1 MAAGAALPSG
11 LFNVIVMG
19 ISFLFIMGGYMTTQ
33 NFATSL
39 LDFGPC
45 LPLGSICMG
54 LLYVVFAFACFL
66 APAAIERLGGAAR
79 AMFVGSLAYPL
90 FIVSAVYNLTPV
102 MLLTSIV
109 IGLCAALLNV
119 GQGVLMTECC
129 DTPHGREHNGLYN
142 GVFMTLQQG
151 AGLLGNLLAAFIVQ
165 GGADDDDDAAAG
177 ARCERG
183 GMDLVLIGW
192 QPHYSPFFA
201 LLALLAA
208 VGSCCL
214 LRLRPL
220 PKPALP
226 PPPPRQQQ
234 QLCPAT
240 AQGKAA
246 GAAAFDDGAG
256 AGAGARSGSTLG
268 QALRRTCA
276 LALSP
281 RMRDL
286 VPACCYTGLSQAFW
300 SGLFTLRLGDV
311 LDDAAIGRTMV
322 VLSVGAAAAA
332 HS

>member
-1 MAAGAALPSG
+1 
-11 LFNVIVMG
+11 
-19 ISFLFIMGGYMTTQ
+19 
-33 NFATSL
+33 
-39 LDFGPC
+39 
-45 LPLGSICMG
+45 
-54 LLYVVFAFACFL
+54 
-66 APAAIERLGGAAR
+66 
-79 AMFVGSLAYPL
+79 
-90 FIVSAVYNLTPV
+90 
-102 MLLTSIV
+102 
-109 IGLCAALLNV
+109 
-119 GQGVLMTECC
+119 
-129 DTPHGREHNGLYN
+129 
-142 GVFMTLQQG
+142 MTLQQG

-165 GGADDDDDAAAG
+165 GGDDDDDAAAG